1 MDKIKEQFKK
11 LVEKFKELSKIKK
24 IAFSVLVLGII
35 TGIIYLVIALNTTKY
50 AVLYKDMDPNDA
62 QTVMAKLA
70 DKKIEYK
77 VENNSIK
84 VPEEKA
90 AELRMELAP
99 QLTNGSKGYEIL
111 DDGDTFGMTDKERE
125 LKYKRALEGEL
136 ARDIKS
142 LPEVKDAKV
151 LLVMQQEG
159 NFFKQDDP
167 GSASVTLEFETGK
180 KVTKEQI
187 KAIVALVSG
196 SVKNLPKENIKVV
209 GVVNGKTQDLSEDLF
224 KEDGNKDISSVTEKQ
239 ESYKKNLEKEY
250 VKKIMNILTPKY
262 GDGVKAAV
270 NVDVDFDASEK
281 TSTLWDPNH
290 VVRSEETE
298 KDTDN
303 SKSGK
308 TSAGPVDNNMS
319 NTYNAKDQNGTS
331 THEKTTKNY
340 EVGKVEQKVVGAPGK
355 IKKISASVTIN
366 DENLSP
372 VDKDKINSL
381 VAGAISYDESRGD
394 IVSVE
399 GMKFNEVNEA
409 AAAEEAK
416 KQAEE
421 QKAKQK
427 SFIYKCV
434 GGAVAALA
442 VIAGIVAL
450 IRKRRK
456 KNEVD
461 EEEEVEGIDM
471 LIDDNVE
478 PNEPLKPI
486 NFDEENENT
495 HVEKEIKKYAS
506 EKPEQVVEIIKAW
519 MAEDER

>member
-11 LVEKFKELSKIKK
+11 LIEKFKELSKGKR
-24 IAFSVLVLGII
+24 IAFSVLFVGIMA
-35 TGIIYLVIALNTTKY
+35 GIIYLIISLNTTKY
-50 AVLYKDMDPNDA
+50 SVLYKDMDVNDA
-62 QTVMAKLA
+62 QTVMGKLA
-70 DKKIEYK
+70 EKKIEYK
-77 VENNSIK
+77 VDNNSIK
-84 VPEEKA
+84 VPEENVS
-90 AELRMELAP
+90 ELRMELAP
-99 QLTNGSKGYEIL
+99 QLTSGSKGYEIL
-111 DDGDTFGMTDKERE
+111 DNGDTFGMTDKERE

-136 ARDIKS
+136 SRNIKS
-142 LPEVKDAKV
+142 LPEVKEAKV

-159 NFFKQDDP
+159 NFFKQEDP
-167 GSASVTLEFETGK
+167 GTASVTLEFEPGK

-209 GVVNGKTQDLSEDLF
+209 GVINGKTQELSEDLF
-224 KEDGNKDISSVTEKQ
+224 KDEGNKDISSVTEKQ

-262 GDGVKAAV
+262 GEGVKAAV

-281 TSTLWDPNH
+281 TSTMWDPNN
-290 VVRSEETE
+290 VVRSESTE

-303 SKSGK
+303 TKGGK

-319 NTYNAKDQNGTS
+319 NTYNSKDEKMSS
-331 THEKTTKNY
+331 THEKVTKNY
-340 EVGKVEQKVVGAPGK
+340 EVGKVEQKIVGAPGK
-355 IKKISASVTIN
+355 VKKISASVTIN
-366 DENLSP
+366 DENLSS

-416 KQAEE
+416 KQAEAE
-421 QKAKQK
+421 KAKNK
-427 SFIYKCV
+427 ALIYKIV
-434 GGAVAALA
+434 GGTLAALL
-442 VIAGIVAL
+442 IIGGIIAL
-450 IRKRRK
+450 IRKRK
-456 KNEVD
+456 NKNEELED
-461 EEEEVEGIDM
+461 EVEGIDM
-471 LIDDNVE
+471 LIDDDVQPTE
-478 PNEPLKPI
+478 SVKSI
-486 NFDEENENT
+486 DFEEDNENT

-506 EKPEQVVEIIKAW
+506 EKPEQVAEIVKAW
-519 MAEDER
+519 IAEDEG